1 MVYIYFSRNYK
12 HLDQNRVFF
21 LTKKQH
27 SNFDGKEESPT
38 KICKEIESKQ
48 LVLYIVWYSLTV

>member
-48 LVLYIVWYSLTV
+48 LVLYIV